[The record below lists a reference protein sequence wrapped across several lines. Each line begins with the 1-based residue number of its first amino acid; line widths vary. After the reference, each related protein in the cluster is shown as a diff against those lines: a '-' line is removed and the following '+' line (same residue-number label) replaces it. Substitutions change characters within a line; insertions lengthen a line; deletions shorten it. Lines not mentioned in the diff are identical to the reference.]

1 MTLTDGQDFSSST
14 ALKHIVSMQDCD
26 DVSDT
31 SWDMIGDDATL
42 SDCKE
47 WFLVSGSRLPASP
60 RDKEMRADDSPPGHA
75 LQEFLGPLELNGVD
89 YSQISFLL
97 GEWMDS
103 FGHSVSVVAT
113 SDRCARASVSWDHK
127 HRYKANLW
135 KAVLKVHQVN
145 GHWVCGNGQLSAAD
159 VGRVQWQRPNGERT
173 EWIRTFPVSAAF
185 LSAYVRPRDRKN
197 TLQHL

>member
-1 MTLTDGQDFSSST
+1 MTLTDG
-14 ALKHIVSMQDCD
+14 QDCD

-113 SDRCARASVSWDHK
+113 SDRCAR
-127 HRYKANLW
+127 
-135 KAVLKVHQVN
+135 VHQVN